1 MIYMGREWKR
11 MKLGNLVLF
20 DDFLGIE
27 KIFFTFRWKSDDKI
41 SSDIDSMT
49 ISTLESPQL
58 REDFPKFDP
67 IIMSIHRLEYWS
79 RARLD
84 REMDIGIYSSILKKL
99 DKFIRHKF
107 DTER

>member
-1 MIYMGREWKR
+1 MGREWKR

-41 SSDIDSMT
+41 GSDIDSMT
-49 ISTLESPQL
+49 IITLESSEL
-58 REDFPKFDP
+58 REDFPEFDP
-67 IIMSIHRLEYWS
+67 IIVSIHRLEYWS

-84 REMDIGIYSSILKKL
+84 REVDIGIYSSILKKF
-99 DKFIRHKF
+99 DEFI
-107 DTER
+107 